1 MDAFISATDQN
12 DHPQVDMN
20 LRKHLQNLTDQLET
34 AKNMDPAIYTD
45 SNKRV
50 FFLRKL
56 RKNLQYF
63 IYGSKRLAH
72 PKKYLDIV
80 FLLGTTANKKKN
92 EVGFQ
97 MTYLRLYLISQP
109 IRASAANTIL
119 KTLIDFLWNFEGFQ
133 MSELNKSY
141 SLDQKRKHKDR

>member
-1 MDAFISATDQN
+1 MDAFVSATDQN
-12 DHPQVDMN
+12 DHPQIDMN
-20 LRKHLQNLTDQLET
+20 LRKHLQNLTDQLEF
-34 AKNMDPAIYTD
+34 AKNIDPAIYTD

-72 PKKYLDIV
+72 PKKYLDMV
-80 FLLGTTANKKKN
+80 FMLGTTANKKKN

-97 MTYLRLYLISQP
+97 TTYLRLYLISQP
-109 IRASAANTIL
+109 IRVSAANIIL
-119 KTLIDFLWNFEGFQ
+119 KTFIEFLWNFKGFQ
-133 MSELNKSY
+133 MSELNKS
-141 SLDQKRKHKDR
+141 